1 MIHLHTH
8 DAKGSLLDSTLSVE
22 QIAKFA
28 SDNKQEAI
36 AITNHGY
43 MSSFVDFAKAC
54 HKYNVKPIFGCEIY
68 EVDDMFEK
76 QDTKEYSQPRHH
88 LVLLAQNQVGLKNL
102 FKIVSE
108 ACTVGF
114 YKKPRIDIDYIK
126 KHGWGNGIVC
136 LTACQAGRLSRL
148 LVKDEIDLTQQFI
161 LRLQNTFSYAYCEI
175 QSHNTPEQITA
186 NTKIVKFAKDHQ
198 LPYVITTDAHMSN
211 KNQIDTHAIF
221 VKISADRDV
230 GESYT
235 DCYLQTE
242 QDVYTTM
249 KNNFEERDVAQGINE
264 THNISKIIENIDIG
278 LNKGTIMPKVIIQ
291 EGFQDNKEYLKHL
304 IYNNFDK
311 KFKRLSD
318 DEKQT
323 RIDRIEMELPILYAL
338 NYTDYFIALYMLSE
352 EANVRKIPRGYSRG
366 SGANCLCLY
375 VLGVTQIDS
384 VKWDLDFSRFA
395 NLGRRSVADFDW
407 DISKRRRKEMIE
419 ISEMLFGKEFVAPI
433 ATFNTLSTKVAIRD
447 VGKVLDEDQSGNYYQ
462 KIPYKV
468 RDDVAKM
475 IPTIKTINDLG
486 EEEEKDVLL
495 REVLFKNEKLKDIYE
510 QYPLWFKYVIE
521 LEGLPKSMGRHAAGT
536 LITPNPILEYCPICY
551 DSEDNIMVQLEMHST
566 MDDLGLTKMD
576 YLGLETVDV
585 IDDTLTMANLTWED
599 VNIDCLDL
607 ADQKVFDEI
616 YKKGNT
622 VGIFQMES
630 AEAKKMCIEAQV
642 DDIESIIVINAAN
655 RPGTKDNFPVY
666 CKNKLYPNDVHVLHE
681 DLKQIF
687 SKTQY
692 VLLYQEQALQ
702 LFRYAGFPEDMVDS
716 ARRSI
721 GKKLKD
727 VMEKLFIDFEK
738 GLKVKGWQDYQIN
751 EIWQLMLRQAEYSF
765 NRGHSVAYGL
775 LSYLTAYLKVHY
787 PLFFMTACL
796 TAKSDNISKLG
807 IFINECH
814 RLDII
819 VSPPHINH
827 SNKYFTALKEKNAIL
842 FGLLAIKG
850 IGESVVNVIMEN
862 RPYANFETFVQ
873 KTQSSAKVDKG
884 TIIALAKSGAFPTKN
899 KKNFLL
905 KYADSL
911 FENTYKNEIFEDR
924 KSLPSIKEL
933 KETWGIDTEH
943 IKNQEVRLKLYNEQR
958 KVKFDNEE
966 VNRIFNKESARNMF
980 LQAFSEKYLQEE
992 YMWEFETLSMF
1003 LTSNPLDDAYQYITP
1018 WNNVDDGLET
1028 VILCVIVDIK
1038 RKKDKNGNAFAYLD
1052 LYTPFGVIES
1062 TCWAGQYKQYN
1073 DLIKKGNCLSVLGR
1087 KRDGQFFVKSMKT
1100 YETWKQDMKENRK
1113 LIIS

>member
-28 SDNKQEAI
+28 SDNQQEAI

-161 LRLQNTFSYAYCEI
+161 LRLQNTFSYVYCEI